1 MNTIHQGENPP
12 DVRALLR
19 RFRLRPDK
27 ELGQNFLLDQDELR
41 KIISF
46 SDLSGDEWVV
56 EIGAGLGSLT
66 YYLSQAAQ
74 HVIAIE
80 YDKRLVPVLEL
91 LFGRYENVELVAA
104 DILKLNLE
112 DFVGD
117 RPYQIIAN
125 IPYNITSVLIR
136 RLLESSNSPSR
147 MILTLQKEV
156 AERIVASQGQFSL
169 LTLSVRVYG
178 DPQIMGTIPAK
189 AFYPQPQVDSAIL
202 RIDLHPS
209 PIVPAE
215 LLPKFF
221 QLAKIGFHQRRKQL
235 KNSISGGLGIPKDL
249 ASEWLGLAGI
259 TPTQRPQELGVEA
272 WVRLAEVFS
281 CQQE

>member
-1 MNTIHQGENPP
+1 MNTVHQGENPP
-12 DVRALLR
+12 DVQALLR

-41 KIISF
+41 KIISV

-80 YDKRLVPVLEL
+80 YDERLVPVLEL
-91 LFGRYENVELVAA
+91 LFGRHENVELVAA

-136 RLLESSNSPSR
+136 RLLESSNSPLR

-178 DPQIMGTIPAK
+178 DPQIMGIIPAK

-209 PIVPAE
+209 PIVSPE

-235 KNSISGGLGIPKDL
+235 KNSIAGGLGIPKDL
-249 ASEWLGLAGI
+249 ASEWLCLAGI

-272 WVRLAEVFS
+272 WVRLAEVLS
-281 CQQE
+281 HQQE

>member
-1 MNTIHQGENPP
+1 
-12 DVRALLR
+12 
-19 RFRLRPDK
+19 
-27 ELGQNFLLDQDELR
+27 LDQDELR
-41 KIISF
+41 KIISV
-46 SDLSGDEWVV
+46 SELSGDELVV

-66 YYLSQAAQ
+66 YYLSQATR

-80 YDKRLVPVLEL
+80 FDERLIPILDL
-91 LFGRYENVELVAA
+91 MFGRYENVELVAA

-112 DFVGD
+112 EFIGNQ
-117 RPYQIIAN
+117 PFQIVAN

-136 RLLESSNSPSR
+136 RLLESSNPPSR

-156 AERIVASQGQFSL
+156 AERIVASQGQLSL
-169 LTLSVRVYG
+169 LALSVRVYG
-178 DPQIMGTIPAK
+178 DAQIMGTIPAK

-209 PIVPAE
+209 PIVPPN

-235 KNSISGGLGIPKDL
+235 KNSIAGGLGIPKEL
-249 ASEWLGLAGI
+249 ASEWLCLAGI
-259 TPTQRPQELGVEA
+259 TPTQRPQELGVKA
-272 WVRLAEVFS
+272 WVRLAEVIS
-281 CQQE
+281 QQQE

>member
-1 MNTIHQGENPP
+1 MNTVHQGENPP
-12 DVRALLR
+12 DVQALLR

-41 KIISF
+41 KIISV

-80 YDKRLVPVLEL
+80 YDERLVPVLEL
-91 LFGRYENVELVAA
+91 LFGRHENVELVAA

-136 RLLESSNSPSR
+136 RLLESSNSPLR

-178 DPQIMGTIPAK
+178 DPQIMGIIPAK

-202 RIDLHPS
+202 RIDLHSS
-209 PIVPAE
+209 PIVSPE

-235 KNSISGGLGIPKDL
+235 KNSIAGGLGIPKDL
-249 ASEWLGLAGI
+249 ASEWLCLAGI

-272 WVRLAEVFS
+272 WVRLAEVLS
-281 CQQE
+281 HQQE

>member
-1 MNTIHQGENPP
+1 MNTVHQGENPP
-12 DVRALLR
+12 DVQALLR

-41 KIISF
+41 KIISV

-80 YDKRLVPVLEL
+80 YDERLVPVLEL
-91 LFGRYENVELVAA
+91 LFGRHENVELVAA

-117 RPYQIIAN
+117 HPYQIIAN

-136 RLLESSNSPSR
+136 RLLESSNSPLR

-178 DPQIMGTIPAK
+178 DPQIMGIIPAK
-189 AFYPQPQVDSAIL
+189 AFYPQPQVDSTIL

-209 PIVPAE
+209 PIVSPE

-235 KNSISGGLGIPKDL
+235 KNSIAGGLGIPKDL
-249 ASEWLGLAGI
+249 ASEWLCLAGI

-272 WVRLAEVFS
+272 WVRLAEVLS
-281 CQQE
+281 HQQE